1 MRGDLTVAYRPIKP
15 LELRFN
21 VLNVADTTYYDALH
35 PGHVDSGR
43 GPHLPPHRHLE
54 VLDPRHAPPRP
65 QGPDR
70 DAGGAR
76 RALLDDAKWVDG
88 RMTAGHLSA
97 KAKHN
102 LQVAEGTPEARE
114 MGEVIVTAL
123 ERNPLFMSAALPL
136 RVFPPLFNRY
146 EPGMAFG
153 AHVDNAIR
161 QVAGSP
167 LRVRTDLSATL
178 FLTPP
183 EEYDGGELVVD
194 DTYGAHSV
202 KLPAGDMILYPA
214 TSLHR
219 VIPVT
224 RGARLASIFWVQS
237 MVRDD
242 GERSL
247 LFDLDMAISQ
257 VSEATPDNPGV
268 VALTSCYHNLLR
280 RWADA

>member
-1 MRGDLTVAYRPIKP
+1 
-15 LELRFN
+15 
-21 VLNVADTTYYDALH
+21 
-35 PGHVDSGR
+35 
-43 GPHLPPHRHLE
+43 
-54 VLDPRHAPPRP
+54 
-65 QGPDR
+65 
-70 DAGGAR
+70 
-76 RALLDDAKWVDG
+76 VDG
-88 RMTAGHLSA
+88 RETSGHLA
-97 KAKHN
+97 ARVKHN
-102 LQVAEGTPEARE
+102 RQVDEGTPEARE
-114 MGEVIVTAL
+114 MGNIIVTAL
-123 ERNPLFMSAALPL
+123 ERTPLFMAAALPL

-161 QVAGSP
+161 EVTSSP

-178 FLTPP
+178 FLSRPD
-183 EEYDGGELVVD
+183 EYDGGELVVD

-219 VIPVT
+219 VNPVT
-224 RGARLASIFWVQS
+224 RGVRLASIFWVQS

-247 LFDLDMAISQ
+247 LFDLDMAISR

>member
-1 MRGDLTVAYRPIKP
+1 MLLHIPKVLTARQVAHCR
-15 LELRFN
+15 
-21 VLNVADTTYYDALH
+21 T
-35 PGHVDSGR
+35 
-43 GPHLPPHRHLE
+43 
-54 VLDPRHAPPRP
+54 
-65 QGPDR
+65 
-70 DAGGAR
+70 
-76 RALLDDAKWVDG
+76 LLDDAKWVDG
-88 RMTAGHLSA
+88 RETSGHLA
-97 KAKHN
+97 ARVKHN
-102 LQVAEGTPEARE
+102 RQVDEGTPEARE
-114 MGEVIVTAL
+114 MGNIVVSAL
-123 ERNPLFMSAALPL
+123 ERTPLFMAAALPL

-161 QVAGSP
+161 ELTSSP

-178 FLTPP
+178 FLSAP

-219 VIPVT
+219 VVPVT

-257 VSEATPDNPGV
+257 VSEATPDSPGV